1 MTRGL
6 ANLVKLIRRRDSAAC
21 DAEVVRI
28 GDETSVPMLLIEGE
42 PFPAAETAGYFIL
55 EVSTVELA
63 ELRRGGYR
71 LLRALEP
78 NGLRASPD

>member
-6 ANLVKLIRRRDSAAC
+6 ADLVKLIRRRHGAAC
-21 DAEVVRI
+21 DAEVVHI
-28 GDETSVPMLLIEGE
+28 GDETSLPTLLIEGE

-55 EVSTVELA
+55 QVSTVELA

-71 LLRALEP
+71 LLRAPEP
-78 NGLRASPD
+78 SGLRASPD